1 MVNRISA
8 GFNTPADMRAISQA
22 AVFRYNGV
30 KQSSKGLMKK
40 RIRGLKRAV
49 FQLDFDLYRVKVP
62 IREYSGANLSVIDL
76 WPQDVEKTLFFQ
88 HGFAGVAESWEWQL
102 AHFANQYR
110 VIAPDLRGHGQS
122 DAPHSEYS
130 MPELVQ
136 DMLDVIES
144 LKLPER
150 FVLVGHS
157 FGGAICIEFAKA
169 YPERIA
175 KLVLVASAGEYPLP
189 KFASVLFHIPVH
201 IALPFWRY
209 RRRWDAEYHALKSMF
224 HNNLYGWQAWSK
236 LRDIKNETL
245 VITGERDNYFP
256 RYVYDDVAKLIP
268 GAVVHDVGSA
278 KHKVQLERHE
288 AVNRAIERFV
298 EMSKR
303 SSWRSI
309 SAADELA
316 KGRPWLGHYDKNIP
330 PTIPIPH
337 QPLYRFLESAADW
350 APRRTATVFYGKTL
364 SYRELET
371 RVNQF
376 AHGLRALGVQRG
388 DRVQIV
394 LPNTP
399 QFIIAYYAIL
409 KIGAVVVLSNPDASA
424 ELIVSHARET
434 SAKAL
439 ITLSAFSQLA
449 QLLQGQAGAEK
460 LIFTGIGKHV
470 ATGRAAAFGRHKQAT
485 TEDESLA
492 RRIGR
497 RMSEIMS
504 GQDPRPP
511 AIDVAHTDLAVISYT
526 SGTTGKP
533 RGVCLTHRNLVAN
546 ALQTRHWMPEI
557 EYGKE
562 VVMAVVP
569 FEHSYGMTAAMNL
582 PVLIAAKIVIISVF
596 ELRQV
601 LEHIRRYKPTLFP
614 GVPSMFTLINQ
625 AENVRGFGLS
635 SIKACISG
643 AAPLPVEVQ
652 ESFEKLTRGRL
663 VEGYGLTEA
672 GPVTH
677 SNPLYGLRKAGS
689 IGVPLPN
696 TDAKIV
702 DVLSGADLPIGQ
714 IGEMAVKGPQVMSGY
729 WHSIGDDDT
738 VLRDG
743 WLHTGDV
750 AVMDDEGYFKIISRK
765 RDTIFTGDYSVY
777 PRDVEEVLYEHNK
790 VLEAAVVGVG
800 REAGNQKI
808 KAFVVPRPNS
818 SLSKEELLDLC
829 KRRLEEYAVPWEIE
843 FRQSLPRSFIGKVLR
858 RVLHEENHGSG

>member
-1 MVNRISA
+1 
-8 GFNTPADMRAISQA
+8 
-22 AVFRYNGV
+22 
-30 KQSSKGLMKK
+30 MKK
-40 RIRGLKRAV
+40 RIRGLKRSV

-62 IREYSGANLSVIDL
+62 IRSFTGANLSVIDL

-88 HGFAGVAESWEWQL
+88 HGFAGLAESWEWQL
-102 AHFANQYR
+102 AHFANRYR

-122 DAPHSEYS
+122 DAPRSEYS

-136 DMLDVIES
+136 DMRDTIEV
-144 LKLPER
+144 LNLPEQ

-189 KFASVLFHIPVH
+189 KFASMLFRVPVH
-201 IALPFWRY
+201 FAMPFWRY

-224 HNNLYGWQAWSK
+224 HNTLDGWQAWSK
-236 LRDIKNETL
+236 LRDIQNETL

-268 GAVVHDVGSA
+268 GAEVHDIGSA

-303 SSWRSI
+303 SSWRSAT
-309 SAADELA
+309 AADELA
-316 KGRPWLGHYDKNIP
+316 KGRPWLSHYDKDTP
-330 PTIPIPH
+330 HTIPIPH
-337 QPLYRFLESAADW
+337 QPLFRFLESAADW
-350 APRRTATVFYGKTL
+350 APRRVATVFYGKTM
-364 SYRELET
+364 SYRELEA

-376 AHGLRALGVQRG
+376 AHGLLALGLQAG

-409 KIGAVVVLSNPDASA
+409 KIGAVVVLSNPDANA
-424 ELIVSHARET
+424 GLIVSHARET
-434 SAKAL
+434 AAKAL

-449 QLLQGQAGAEK
+449 QLLRSQAGTEA
-460 LIFTGIGKHV
+460 LIFTSIGKRLTTSGP
-470 ATGRAAAFGRHKQAT
+470 ASFGRHKHAT
-485 TEDESLA
+485 TEDEALA
-492 RRIGR
+492 DRLGR
-497 RMSEIMS
+497 RMTEVMS
-504 GQDPRPP
+504 NQNAKPP
-511 AIDVAHTDLAVISYT
+511 AVDVAHTDLAAIVYT
-526 SGTTGKP
+526 SGTSGKP
-533 RGVCLTHRNLVAN
+533 RGVCLTHRNLAAN

-582 PVLIAAKIVIISVF
+582 PILIAAKIVIISVF
-596 ELRQV
+596 ELQQV
-601 LEHIRRYKPTLFP
+601 LDQIRRCKPTLFP

-625 AENVRGFGLS
+625 AENLRGFGLS

-652 ESFEKLTRGRL
+652 EAFEKLTRGRL

-677 SNPLYGLRKAGS
+677 SNPLYGLRKVGS

-702 DVLSGADLPIGQ
+702 DLLTGDDLPTGQ
-714 IGEMAVKGPQVMSGY
+714 IGEMVVKGPQVMRGY
-729 WHSIGDDDT
+729 WHSGSENET

-743 WLHTGDV
+743 WLRTGDV

-765 RDTIFTGDYSVY
+765 RDTIFTGDFSVY

-843 FRQSLPRSFIGKVLR
+843 FRQTLPRSFIGKVLR
-858 RVLHEENHGSG
+858 RMLHEEHTGS

>member
-1 MVNRISA
+1 
-8 GFNTPADMRAISQA
+8 
-22 AVFRYNGV
+22 
-30 KQSSKGLMKK
+30 MKK

-62 IREYSGANLSVIDL
+62 IREYSGARLSVIDL
-76 WPQDVEKTLFFQ
+76 WPQDLEKTIFFQ

-102 AHFANQYR
+102 THFANQYR

-122 DAPHSEYS
+122 DAPHSKYS
-130 MPELVQ
+130 MPELIQ
-136 DMLDVIES
+136 DMHDIVEALN
-144 LKLPER
+144 LPEQ

-157 FGGAICIEFAKA
+157 FGGAICIEFANA

-189 KFASVLFHIPVH
+189 KIASALFRIPVH
-201 IALPFWRY
+201 VALPFWRY
-209 RRRWDAEYHALKSMF
+209 RRRWDAEYHVLKSMF
-224 HNNLYGWQAWSK
+224 HNNLHGWQAWSQ

-268 GAVVHDVGSA
+268 GAEVRDIGSA

-298 EMSKR
+298 ETSRR

-309 SAADELA
+309 SASDALA
-316 KGRPWLGHYDKNIP
+316 KGRPWLGHYDKDIP
-330 PTIPIPH
+330 HTIPIPH
-337 QPLYRFLESAADW
+337 QPLFRFLESAADW
-350 APRRTATVFYGKTL
+350 APRRAATVFYGKTL
-364 SYRELET
+364 SYRELEGK
-371 RVNQF
+371 VNQF
-376 AHGLRALGVQRG
+376 AHGLRELGVQTG
-388 DRVQIV
+388 DRVHIV

-409 KIGAVVVLSNPDASA
+409 KIGAVVVLSNPDANA
-424 ELIVSHARET
+424 DLIVSHVRET
-434 SAKAL
+434 SAKVV
-439 ITLSAFSQLA
+439 ITLSAFSKLA
-449 QLLQGQAGAEK
+449 QLLQKQAGAET
-460 LIFTGIGKHV
+460 LVFTGIGKHV
-470 ATGRAAAFGRHKQAT
+470 TTSRETGFGRHKHPSSA
-485 TEDESLA
+485 DEALA

-497 RMSEIMS
+497 FMSDIMD
-504 GQDPRPP
+504 GQDNKPP
-511 AIDVAHTDLAVISYT
+511 AVEVAHTDLAVISYT

-533 RGVCLTHRNLVAN
+533 RGVRLTHRNLVAN

-557 EYGKE
+557 EYGNE
-562 VVMAVVP
+562 IVMAVVP

-582 PVLIAAKIVIISVF
+582 PILIAAKIVIISVF
-596 ELRQV
+596 ELQQV
-601 LEHIRRYKPTLFP
+601 LQQIRRYKPTLFP

-625 AENVRGFGLS
+625 AKNVRHYGLD

-652 ESFEKLTRGRL
+652 EAFEKLTRGRL

-677 SNPLYGLRKAGS
+677 SNPLYGLRKVGS

-702 DVLSGADLPIGQ
+702 DLLTGEDMPNGQ
-714 IGEMAVKGPQVMSGY
+714 IGEMVVKGPQVMSGY
-729 WHSIGDDDT
+729 WRARADDES

-750 AVMDDEGYFKIISRK
+750 AVMDDEGYFKIISRR

-800 REAGNQKI
+800 REAGCQKI

-818 SLSKEELLDLC
+818 ALSKEELLDLC

-843 FRQSLPRSFIGKVLR
+843 FRESLPRSFIGKVLR
-858 RVLHEENHGSG
+858 RVLHEEHDGIP

>member
-1 MVNRISA
+1 
-8 GFNTPADMRAISQA
+8 
-22 AVFRYNGV
+22 
-30 KQSSKGLMKK
+30 MKK

-62 IREYSGANLSVIDL
+62 IRDYPGANLSVIDL
-76 WPQDVEKTLFFQ
+76 WPQDVDKTIFFQ

-102 AHFANQYR
+102 AHFASRYR
-110 VIAPDLRGHGQS
+110 VIAPELRGHGQS

-130 MPELVQ
+130 MPELIG
-136 DMLDVIES
+136 DMRDIVES
-144 LKLPER
+144 LELPER

-157 FGGAICIEFAKA
+157 FGGAICIEFAHA
-169 YPERIA
+169 FPERVA

-189 KFASVLFHIPVH
+189 KIASLLFRIPVH
-201 IALPFWRY
+201 VALPFWRY
-209 RRRWDAEYHALKSMF
+209 RRRWDAEYHVLKSMF
-224 HNNLYGWQAWSK
+224 HNNLHGWQAWSK
-236 LRDIKNETL
+236 LRDIRNETL

-256 RYVYDDVAKLIP
+256 RYVYDDVAKMIP
-268 GAVVHDVGSA
+268 GAEVYDIGSA
-278 KHKVQLERHE
+278 KHKVQLERHD
-288 AVNRAIERFV
+288 AVNRAIERFI
-298 EMSKR
+298 EISWR
-303 SSWRSI
+303 SSWRSV
-309 SAADELA
+309 SAMDQLA
-316 KGRPWLGHYDKNIP
+316 RGRPWLGHYDKDIP
-330 PTIPIPH
+330 HTIPIPH

-364 SYRELET
+364 SYRELEAK
-371 RVNQF
+371 VNQF
-376 AHGLRALGVQRG
+376 AHGLRQLGVESG

-409 KIGAVVVLSNPDASA
+409 KIGAVVVLSNPDANA
-424 ELIVSHARET
+424 GLIVSHARET
-434 SAKAL
+434 EAKAL
-439 ITLSAFSQLA
+439 VTLSAFSELA
-449 QLLQGQAGAEK
+449 ELLREKAGVSS
-460 LIFTGIGKHV
+460 LIFTSIGKHV
-470 ATGRAAAFGRHKQAT
+470 TTSRESAFGRHKHAT
-485 TEDESLA
+485 EEDEARA

-497 RMSEIMS
+497 FMSDIMA
-504 GQDPRPP
+504 GQDDRPP
-511 AIDVAHTDLAVISYT
+511 SAAVADTDLAVISYT

-557 EYGKE
+557 EHGKE

-582 PVLIAAKIVIISVF
+582 PILIAAKIVIISVF
-596 ELRQV
+596 ELQQV
-601 LEHIRRYKPTLFP
+601 LEQIRRYKPSLFP
-614 GVPSMFTLINQ
+614 GVPSMFTLINY
-625 AENVRGFGLS
+625 AKNVRSYGLS

-652 ESFEKLTRGRL
+652 EAFEKLTRGRL

-677 SNPLYGLRKAGS
+677 SNPLYGLHKVGS

-702 DVLSGADLPIGQ
+702 DLLSGEDLPIGQ
-714 IGEMAVKGPQVMSGY
+714 IGELAVKGPQVMRGY
-729 WHSIGDDDT
+729 WRQESEDES
-738 VLRDG
+738 VLHDG

-750 AVMDDEGYFKIISRK
+750 AVMDDDGYFKIISRK

-790 VLEAAVVGVG
+790 VQEAAVVGVG

-818 SLSKEELLDLC
+818 GLDKDELLDLC

-843 FRQSLPRSFIGKVLR
+843 FREALPRSFIGKVLR
-858 RVLHEENHGSG
+858 RVLNEEQQEEL

>member
-1 MVNRISA
+1 
-8 GFNTPADMRAISQA
+8 
-22 AVFRYNGV
+22 
-30 KQSSKGLMKK
+30 MKK

-62 IREYSGANLSVIDL
+62 IRDFPGANLSVIDL
-76 WPQDVEKTLFFQ
+76 WPQDVEKTIFFQ

-102 AHFANQYR
+102 THFANQYR

-122 DAPHSEYS
+122 GAPHSRYS
-130 MPELVQ
+130 MPELIQ
-136 DMLDVIES
+136 DMRDIVETLN
-144 LKLPER
+144 LPQR

-157 FGGAICIEFAKA
+157 FGGAICIEYANA

-189 KFASVLFHIPVH
+189 KFASMLFRIPVH
-201 IALPFWRY
+201 VALPFWRY
-209 RRRWDAEYHALKSMF
+209 RRRWDAEYHVLKSMF
-224 HNNLYGWQAWSK
+224 HNNLHGWQAWSK

-268 GAVVHDVGSA
+268 GAEVRDIGSA
-278 KHKVQLERHE
+278 KHKVQLERHQ

-298 EMSKR
+298 EASRR
-303 SSWRSI
+303 SSWRSL
-309 SAADELA
+309 SAADALA
-316 KGRPWLGHYDKNIP
+316 KGRPWLGQYDKDIP
-330 PTIPIPH
+330 HTIPIPH
-337 QPLYRFLESAADW
+337 QPLFRFLESAADW

-364 SYRELET
+364 SYRELEGK
-371 RVNQF
+371 VNQF
-376 AHGLRALGVQRG
+376 AHGLAELGVEAG

-409 KIGAVVVLSNPDASA
+409 KIGAVVVLSNPDADA
-424 ELIVSHARET
+424 DLIVSHVRET
-434 SAKAL
+434 RAKVV

-449 QLLQGQAGAEK
+449 QLLQERAGVK
-460 LIFTGIGKHV
+460 TLLFTGIGKRV
-470 ATGRAAAFGRHKQAT
+470 TTNRATGFGRQKQAT
-485 TEDESLA
+485 DEDEARA

-497 RMSEIMS
+497 FMSEIMAE
-504 GQDPRPP
+504 QDRQPP
-511 AIDVAHTDLAVISYT
+511 AVDVAHTDLAVISFT
-526 SGTTGKP
+526 SGTTGRPK
-533 RGVCLTHRNLVAN
+533 GVCLTHRNLVAN
-546 ALQTRHWMPEI
+546 ALQTRHWMPGIEFGNEI
-557 EYGKE
+557 
-562 VVMAVVP
+562 VMAVVP

-582 PVLIAAKIVIISVF
+582 PILIAAKIVIISVF
-596 ELRQV
+596 ELQQV
-601 LEHIRRYKPTLFP
+601 LEQIRRHKPTLFP
-614 GVPSMFTLINQ
+614 GVPSMFTLINH
-625 AENVRGFGLS
+625 AKNVRHYGLA

-643 AAPLPVEVQ
+643 ATPLPVEVQ
-652 ESFEKLTRGRL
+652 EAFEKLTQGRL

-677 SNPLYGLRKAGS
+677 SNPLYGLRKVGS

-702 DVLSGADLPIGQ
+702 DLLTGEDLPSGH
-714 IGEMAVKGPQVMSGY
+714 IGEMLVKGPQVMSGY
-729 WHSIGDDDT
+729 WRSEADDESA
-738 VLRDG
+738 LRAG

-750 AVMDDEGYFKIISRK
+750 AVMDDDGFFKIISRR

-790 VLEAAVVGVG
+790 VLEAAVVGIG
-800 REAGNQKI
+800 REAGNQKV

-818 SLSKEELLDLC
+818 GLSQEELLDLC
-829 KRRLEEYAVPWEIE
+829 KRRLEAYAVPWEIE
-843 FRQSLPRSFIGKVLR
+843 FRESLPRSFIGKVLR
-858 RVLHEENHGSG
+858 RMLHEDNAGHQ

>member
-1 MVNRISA
+1 
-8 GFNTPADMRAISQA
+8 
-22 AVFRYNGV
+22 
-30 KQSSKGLMKK
+30 MKK

-62 IREYSGANLSVIDL
+62 IPGYADANLSVIDL
-76 WPQDVEKTLFFQ
+76 SPQDVDKTILFQ

-102 AHFANQYR
+102 AHFANSFR
-110 VIAPDLRGHGQS
+110 VVAPDLRGHGQS
-122 DAPHSEYS
+122 DAPHSDYS

-136 DMLDVIES
+136 DLHDTVETLD
-144 LKLPER
+144 LPER
-150 FVLVGHS
+150 FVLIGHS
-157 FGGAICIEFAKA
+157 FGGAICIEYATA

-189 KFASVLFHIPVH
+189 KIASALFRIPVH
-201 IALPFWRY
+201 LALPFWRY
-209 RRRWDAEYHALKSMF
+209 RRRWDAEYHVLKSMF
-224 HNNLYGWQAWSK
+224 HNNLHGWQAWSK

-256 RYVYDDVAKLIP
+256 RYVYDDVAKMIP
-268 GAVVHDVGSA
+268 GAEVYDIGSA
-278 KHKVQLERHE
+278 KHKVQLERHD
-288 AVNRAIERFV
+288 AVNRAIERFI
-298 EMSKR
+298 ETNRR
-303 SSWRSI
+303 SSWRSA
-309 SAADELA
+309 SAIDKLA
-316 KGRPWLGHYDKNIP
+316 KGRPWLGHYDKDIP
-330 PTIPIPH
+330 HTIPIPH

-350 APRRTATVFYGKTL
+350 APRRIATVFYGKTL
-364 SYRELET
+364 TYRQLEA

-376 AHGLRALGVQRG
+376 AHGLIGLGVEPG

-394 LPNTP
+394 LPNAP

-409 KIGAVVVLSNPDASA
+409 KAGAVVVLSNPDANA
-424 ELIVSHARET
+424 DLIVSHACET
-434 SAKAL
+434 EAKVL
-439 ITLSAFSQLA
+439 ITLSAFSELA
-449 QLLQGQAGAEK
+449 ELLRDKAGART
-460 LIFTGIGKHV
+460 LIFTGIGQHV
-470 ATGRAAAFGRHKQAT
+470 TTSRDSAFGRHKHAT
-485 TEDESLA
+485 DEDEARA

-497 RMSEIMS
+497 RMSGIMAD
-504 GQDPRPP
+504 QEDHPP
-511 AIDVAHTDLAVISYT
+511 AVNVSDTDLAVISYT

-557 EYGKE
+557 EFGKE
-562 VVMAVVP
+562 VAMAVVP

-582 PVLIAAKIVIISVF
+582 PILIAAKIVIISVF

-601 LEHIRRYKPTLFP
+601 LEQIRRYKPSLFP
-614 GVPSMFTLINQ
+614 GVPSMFTLINY
-625 AENVRGFGLS
+625 AENVRSYGLS

-652 ESFEKLTRGRL
+652 EAFEKLTRGRL

-677 SNPLYGLRKAGS
+677 SNPLYGLRKVGS
-689 IGVPLPN
+689 IGVPIPN
-696 TDAKIV
+696 TDAKIM
-702 DVLSGADLPIGQ
+702 DLLSGEDLPNGQ
-714 IGEMAVKGPQVMSGY
+714 IGEMAVKGPQVMRGY
-729 WHSIGDDDT
+729 WREDAGDES
-738 VLRDG
+738 VLQDG
-743 WLHTGDV
+743 WLRTGDV
-750 AVMDDEGYFKIISRK
+750 AVMDDDGYFKIISRK

-818 SLSKEELLDLC
+818 GLSKEELIDLC

-843 FRQSLPRSFIGKVLR
+843 FREALPRSFIGKVLR
-858 RVLHEENHGSG
+858 RVLNEENHDAR

>member
-1 MVNRISA
+1 
-8 GFNTPADMRAISQA
+8 
-22 AVFRYNGV
+22 
-30 KQSSKGLMKK
+30 MKK

-49 FQLDFDLYRVKVP
+49 FHLDFDLFRVKVP
-62 IREYSGANLSVIDL
+62 IRDYPGANLSVIDL
-76 WPQDVEKTLFFQ
+76 WPQDVDKAIVFQ

-102 AHFANQYR
+102 SHFANQYR
-110 VIAPDLRGHGQS
+110 VVAPDLRGHGQS
-122 DAPHSEYS
+122 DAPHSDYS
-130 MPELVQ
+130 MPELIE
-136 DMLDVIES
+136 DLRDVVDA
-144 LKLPER
+144 LKLPEK

-157 FGGAICIEFAKA
+157 FGGAICIEFANA
-169 YPERIA
+169 YPELIS

-189 KFASVLFHIPVH
+189 KIASALFRIPVH

-209 RRRWDAEYHALKSMF
+209 RRRWDAEYHVLKSMF
-224 HNNLYGWQAWSK
+224 HNSLHGWQAWSQ

-268 GAVVHDVGSA
+268 GAEVHDVGSA

-288 AVNRAIERFV
+288 AVNRAIERFI
-298 EMSKR
+298 EMGKR
-303 SSWRSI
+303 SSWRSV
-309 SAADELA
+309 SAADERA
-316 KGRPWLGHYDKNIP
+316 KGRPWLGHYDKDVP
-330 PTIPIPH
+330 HTIPIPH
-337 QPLYRFLESAADW
+337 QPLFRFLESAADW

-364 SYRELET
+364 SYRELEAK
-371 RVNQF
+371 VNQF
-376 AHGLRALGVQRG
+376 AHGLRDLGVQPG

-409 KIGAVVVLSNPDASA
+409 KTGAVVVLSNPDANA
-424 ELIVSHARET
+424 DLIVSHACET
-434 SAKAL
+434 EASVL
-439 ITLSAFSQLA
+439 VTLSAFSQLA
-449 QLLQGQAGAEK
+449 QLLQERAGTET
-460 LIFTGIGKHV
+460 LLFTGIGRHV
-470 ATGRAAAFGRHKQAT
+470 TTSRASAFGRHKHAT
-485 TEDESLA
+485 AEDEALA

-497 RMSEIMS
+497 RMSEIMADQS
-504 GQDPRPP
+504 SQPP
-511 AIDVAHTDLAVISYT
+511 AIDVEHTDLAVISYT

-546 ALQTRHWMPEI
+546 ALQTRHWMSEI
-557 EYGKE
+557 KYGKE

-582 PVLIAAKIVIISVF
+582 PILIAAKIVIISVF
-596 ELRQV
+596 ELKQV
-601 LEHIRRYKPTLFP
+601 LEQIRRYKPTLFP
-614 GVPSMFTLINQ
+614 GVPSMFTLINH
-625 AENVRGFGLS
+625 APKVRGYGLS

-652 ESFEKLTRGRL
+652 EAFEKLTRGRL

-677 SNPLYGLRKAGS
+677 SNPLYGLRKVGS

-702 DVLSGADLPIGQ
+702 DLLTGERLAIGQ
-714 IGEMAVKGPQVMSGY
+714 IGEMAVKGPQVMNGY
-729 WHSIGDDDT
+729 WRAEGEDES
-738 VLRDG
+738 VLRDC

-750 AVMDDEGYFKIISRK
+750 AVMDDEGYFKIISRR

-808 KAFVVPRPNS
+808 KAFVVPRPESN
-818 SLSKEELLDLC
+818 LSKEELIDLC
-829 KRRLEEYAVPWEIE
+829 RRRLEEYAVPWEIE
-843 FRQSLPRSFIGKVLR
+843 FRESLPRSFIGKVLR
-858 RVLHEENHGSG
+858 RVLHEENHGRH

>member
-1 MVNRISA
+1 
-8 GFNTPADMRAISQA
+8 
-22 AVFRYNGV
+22 
-30 KQSSKGLMKK
+30 MKR
-40 RIRGLKRAV
+40 RIRGHKLSV
-49 FQLDFDLYRVKVP
+49 LHLDFNLYRVRAP
-62 IREYSGANLSVIDL
+62 IRGFPRHNLSVIDL
-76 WPQDVEKTLFFQ
+76 HPQGIETTIVFQ
-88 HGFAGVAESWEWQL
+88 HGFAGVAESWEYQL
-102 AHFANQYR
+102 AHFANRYR

-122 DAPHSEYS
+122 DAPHSTYS
-130 MPELVQ
+130 MSELVQ
-136 DMLDVIES
+136 DLHDVVEQ
-144 LKLPER
+144 LNVPEK
-150 FVLVGHS
+150 FVLAGHS
-157 FGGAICIEFAKA
+157 FGGAVCIEFANA
-169 YPERIA
+169 FPERIE
-175 KLVLVASAGEYPLP
+175 KLILVACAGEYPLP
-189 KFASVLFHIPVH
+189 KIAALLFHIPVH
-201 IALPFWRY
+201 VALPFWRY
-209 RRRWDAEYHALKSMF
+209 RRKWDAEYHVLKNMF
-224 HNNLYGWQAWSK
+224 LNNMHGWQAWSQ
-236 LRDIKNETL
+236 LRNITNDTL

-268 GAVVHDVGSA
+268 GAEVHDVGSA
-278 KHKVQLERHE
+278 KHKVQLERHD

-298 EMSKR
+298 ESSKR
-303 SSWRSI
+303 SSWRSV
-309 SAADELA
+309 SALDELS
-316 KGRPWLGHYDKNIP
+316 KGRPWLGHYDKDTAH
-330 PTIPIPH
+330 TIPIPQ
-337 QPLYRFLESAADW
+337 QPLFRFLESAADW

-364 SYRELET
+364 TYRELEAK
-371 RVNQF
+371 VNQF
-376 AHGLRALGVQRG
+376 ARGLQGFGVEKG

-409 KIGAVVVLSNPDASA
+409 KLGAVVVLSNPDANA

-434 SAKAL
+434 EAKAL
-439 ITLSAFSQLA
+439 ITLSAFSELA
-449 QLLQGQAGAEK
+449 QLIQANTSTK
-460 LIFTGIGKHV
+460 DVIFTGIGKHV
-470 ATGRAAAFGRHKQAT
+470 TTSSDTAFGRHKHPSA
-485 TEDESLA
+485 EDEALA

-497 RMSEIMS
+497 FMSAVMDKHDCSPLAVE
-504 GQDPRPP
+504 
-511 AIDVAHTDLAVISYT
+511 VAPEDLAVISYT

-533 RGVCLTHRNLVAN
+533 RGVCLTHLNLVAN
-546 ALQTRHWMPEI
+546 ALQTRHWMKEI
-557 EYGKE
+557 DFGKE

-569 FEHSYGMTAAMNL
+569 FEHSYGMTAAMNV
-582 PVLIAAKIVIISVF
+582 PILIAAKIVIISVF

-625 AENVRGFGLS
+625 AKNVRSYGLS

-652 ESFEKLTRGRL
+652 EAFEKLTRGRL

-677 SNPLYGLRKAGS
+677 SNPLYGLRKVGS

-702 DVLSGADLPIGQ
+702 DIVSGEDLQTGQ
-714 IGEMAVKGPQVMSGY
+714 LGELVVRGPQVMRGY
-729 WHSIGDDDT
+729 WRQSPEEES

-750 AVMDDEGYFKIISRK
+750 AVMDDDGYFKIISRK

-800 REAGNQKI
+800 HEAGKQRI

-818 SLSKEELLDLC
+818 ALSKDELLELC
-829 KRRLEEYAVPWEIE
+829 RKRLEEYAVPWEIE
-843 FRQSLPRSFIGKVLR
+843 FRQALPRSFIGKVLR
-858 RVLHEENHGSG
+858 RVLFEEEAERHIAQES

>member
-1 MVNRISA
+1 
-8 GFNTPADMRAISQA
+8 
-22 AVFRYNGV
+22 
-30 KQSSKGLMKK
+30 MKK

-62 IREYSGANLSVIDL
+62 IPDYAGANLSVIDL
-76 WPQDVEKTLFFQ
+76 SPQDVDKTILFQ

-102 AHFANQYR
+102 AHFASRYH
-110 VIAPDLRGHGQS
+110 VVAPDLRGHGQS
-122 DAPHSEYS
+122 DAPRSKYS
-130 MPELVQ
+130 MTELVQ
-136 DMLDVIES
+136 DLRDTVETLD
-144 LKLPER
+144 LPDQ
-150 FVLVGHS
+150 FVLIGHS
-157 FGGAICIEFAKA
+157 FGGAICIEYAAA

-189 KFASVLFHIPVH
+189 KIASALFRIPVH
-201 IALPFWRY
+201 VALPFWRY
-209 RRRWDAEYHALKSMF
+209 RRRWDAEYHVLKSMF
-224 HNNLYGWQAWSK
+224 HNSLHGWQAWSR
-236 LRDIKNETL
+236 LRDIQNETL

-256 RYVYDDVAKLIP
+256 RYVYDDVAKMIP
-268 GAVVHDVGSA
+268 GAEVYDIGSA
-278 KHKVQLERHE
+278 KHKVQLERHD
-288 AVNRAIERFV
+288 AVNRAIERFI
-298 EMSKR
+298 ETTRR
-303 SSWRSI
+303 SSWRSA
-309 SAADELA
+309 SAMDELA
-316 KGRPWLGHYDKNIP
+316 KGRPWLGHYDKDIP
-330 PTIPIPH
+330 HTIPIPH

-350 APRRTATVFYGKTL
+350 APRRIATVFYGKTL
-364 SYRELET
+364 TYRQLEA

-376 AHGLRALGVQRG
+376 AHGLIDLGVEPG

-394 LPNTP
+394 LPNAP

-409 KIGAVVVLSNPDASA
+409 KAGAVVVLSNPDANA
-424 ELIVSHARET
+424 ELIVSHACET
-434 SAKAL
+434 EAKVL
-439 ITLSAFSQLA
+439 ITLSAFSELA
-449 QLLQGQAGAEK
+449 ELLRDQAGART
-460 LIFTGIGKHV
+460 LIFTGIGQHV
-470 ATGRAAAFGRHKQAT
+470 TTSRDSAFGRHKRAT
-485 TEDESLA
+485 DEDEARA

-497 RMSEIMS
+497 RMSAIMAD
-504 GQDPRPP
+504 QDKGPP
-511 AIDVAHTDLAVISYT
+511 AVAVSDSDLAVISFT

-557 EYGKE
+557 EFGKE

-582 PVLIAAKIVIISVF
+582 PILIAAKIVIISVF

-601 LEHIRRYKPTLFP
+601 LEQIRRYKPTLFP
-614 GVPSMFTLINQ
+614 GVPSMFTLINY
-625 AENVRGFGLS
+625 AENVRSYGLS

-652 ESFEKLTRGRL
+652 EAFEKLTRGRL

-677 SNPLYGLRKAGS
+677 SNPLYGLRKVGS
-689 IGVPLPN
+689 IGVPIPN
-696 TDAKIV
+696 TDAKII
-702 DVLSGADLPIGQ
+702 DLLTGEDLPNGQ
-714 IGEMAVKGPQVMSGY
+714 IGEMAVKGPQVMRGY
-729 WHSIGDDDT
+729 WREDAGDESG
-738 VLRDG
+738 LQNG

-750 AVMDDEGYFKIISRK
+750 AVMDDDGYFKIISRK

-800 REAGNQKI
+800 REAGAQKI

-818 SLSKEELLDLC
+818 GLSKEELIDLC

-843 FRQSLPRSFIGKVLR
+843 FREALPRSFIGKVLR
-858 RVLHEENHGSG
+858 RVLHEENHDAR